1 MEFEV
6 FVKQGKFTGDIEAFL
21 RNQVTDQG
29 VSLDLKEGSPS
40 QKALGGWMDSL
51 IKVTKETLQRQGIN
65 ASDALSASVEPKI
78 VSVTDTSIT
87 MAVFMAGYWKFVD
100 LGVKGAKS
108 SAKAPNSPFQYGDK
122 MPPPRALQSW
132 IAFKSI
138 PLKGRD
144 KQAAARSLSFLI
156 ARSIRDKGTKATR
169 FFSDSLTDD
178 KINVLVDSIATA
190 LGKEISLSMNL

>member
-6 FVKQGKFTGDIEAFL
+6 FVKQGKFTGDIEAL
-21 RNQVTDQG
+21 VRNVGQVEKPF
-29 VSLDLKEGSPS
+29 DLSTASPS
-40 QKALGGWMDSL
+40 AKLVGGWVEDL
-51 IKVTKETLQRQGIN
+51 IKVTKDRLQRSGIN
-65 ASDALSASVEPKI
+65 ASNGLSQSINI
-78 VSVTDTSIT
+78 VPIDLTESKLTIGIEMD
-87 MAVFMAGYWKFVD
+87 GYWKFVD

-132 IAFKSI
+132 IAFKGI

-144 KQAAARSLSFLI
+144 KQAAARSLSFLM